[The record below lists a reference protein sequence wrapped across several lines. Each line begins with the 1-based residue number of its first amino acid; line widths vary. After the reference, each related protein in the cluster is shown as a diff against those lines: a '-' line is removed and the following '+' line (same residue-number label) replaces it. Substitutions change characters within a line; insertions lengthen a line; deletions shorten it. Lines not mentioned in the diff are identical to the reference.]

1 MEIKIYMEKIY
12 SLDKVWYVILSN
24 GQIKTFFQNNN
35 YSVDDEKGKRIYISK
50 RNETIIHL
58 LNQYFV
64 TDRLN
69 EGFEIL
75 RLSEYVDA
83 FLNAIDSRSSKQEDS
98 FFNKLTKEQ
107 LISEK
112 EAIYIGNQIQQKQRQ
127 REDNNKALNI
137 V

>member
-1 MEIKIYMEKIY
+1 MEKIY